1 MHRHLSRSLT
11 AAVASVTLAFALTV
25 LIPSMASAQQ
35 PASPPPAA
43 KHDSAAHPAGHDMGA
58 MMADME
64 KSCPMMKEMHHPA
77 GPMPLTAL
85 ATPETA
91 KQLAAFTRN
100 YYEALIAKGFSKD
113 EALKI
118 VMAVAIPAVNAAPPP
133 MAPMSH

>member
-1 MHRHLSRSLT
+1 MSAGASLLLALAVT
-11 AAVASVTLAFALTV
+11 AIVPSLAA
-25 LIPSMASAQQ
+25 AQQ

-43 KHDSAAHPAGHDMGA
+43 KHDSAAHPAGHDMDA

-118 VMAVAIPAVNAAPPP
+118 IMSVAIPAVNAAPPP
-133 MAPMSH
+133 MAH